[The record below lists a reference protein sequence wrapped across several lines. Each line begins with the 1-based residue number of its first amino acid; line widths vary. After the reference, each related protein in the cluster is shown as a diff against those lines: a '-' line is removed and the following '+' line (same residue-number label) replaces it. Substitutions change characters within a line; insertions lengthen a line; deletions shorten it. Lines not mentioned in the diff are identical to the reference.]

1 MKTLKIFTLVLA
13 LPLVMGFANI
23 SKAESNS
30 ATVLTESVKDLNS
43 QLVNEIKIKL
53 ATPLLKFRNS
63 SFKDDVKVTVSV
75 ADNGKLIFTN
85 VRGLNKNLISNVQSQ
100 LNELNLWTN
109 KDSKGV
115 TFDYTIKYKN
125 Q

>member
-1 MKTLKIFTLVLA
+1 
-13 LPLVMGFANI
+13 MGFANI